1 MTKTPTLELLRQ
13 LREAV
18 VRAHE
23 LKLADLDRRIKE
35 LERARPAS
43 QARQRTGRGHEHQHA
58 LLKAMQQAPEP
69 LPPREI
75 ARRLDTTPKTA
86 SRWLAAARRRGYVE
100 RVGDGRY
107 AVVREVPQL

>member
-1 MTKTPTLELLRQ
+1 MQNLEVLRR
-13 LREAV
+13 LRDAV
-18 VRAHE
+18 RRAHE
-23 LKLADLDRRIKE
+23 LELADLDRQIRA
-35 LERARPAS
+35 LERPAS
-43 QARQRTGRGHEHQHA
+43 QARQRTGRGHEHQHQHA

-75 ARRLDTTPKTA
+75 ARRLDTTPQTA

-107 AVVREVPQL
+107 VVVKEVPLL